1 MLLQIAFKR
10 TNSMKAIILTVL
22 LAIAILL
29 LGNNPAEAQ
38 RRSARHGYHKHPKKS
53 YHHKRKYSREHAYGN
68 RTRPRRYYSS
78 RPRPVVPVPVP
89 VPVLR
94 AVPVPVPV
102 RR

>member
-1 MLLQIAFKR
+1 LLLQIAFKR

-38 RRSARHGYHKHPKKS
+38 RRSGRHGYHKHPKKS
-53 YHHKRKYSREHAYGN
+53 YHHKGKYSREHAYGN
-68 RTRPRRYYSS
+68 RRRYYAS
-78 RPRPVVPVPVP
+78 RPRPVVPVPAP
-89 VPVLR
+89 R